1 MSPRDFA
8 CLSTH
13 GSNQKSS
20 VPRGSLTL
28 HRWGGSR
35 TFGPRCYEADWRG
48 LKLSFR
54 ELLTSRNGLLG
65 AGLFAALSRFTRWTF
80 LGFGL
85 AVLPFFV
92 FDWWFYAVEP
102 IFNELILLDAAGN
115 VIFIALCARGYVL
128 LRAEPDR
135 SAVKA

>member
-1 MSPRDFA
+1 MTNQQKAQRLQWLIAAVFFILGGW
-8 CLSTH
+8 CLVAPA
-13 GSNQKSS
+13 S
-20 VPRGSLTL
+20 VMEFTVRPASRLDHPLVLVTL
-28 HRWGGSR
+28 GA
-35 TFGPRCYEADWRG
+35 FGAQAM
-48 LKLSFR
+48 L
-54 ELLTSRNGLLG
+54 

-115 VIFIALCARGYVL
+115 VILISLCAHGYSL
-128 LRAEPDR
+128 LRPSTDNEAQPL
-135 SAVKA
+135 

>member
-1 MSPRDFA
+1 MEVIVTNQEKTQRLQWLIAAVFFVLGGW
-8 CLSTH
+8 CLIAPA
-13 GSNQKSS
+13 S
-20 VPRGSLTL
+20 VMELTVREAYHSEHPIVLISL
-28 HRWGGSR
+28 GA
-35 TFGPRCYEADWRG
+35 FGAQAV
-48 LKLSFR
+48 L
-54 ELLTSRNGLLG
+54 

-92 FDWWFYAVEP
+92 FDWWFYAIEP

-128 LRAEPDR
+128 LRAEP
-135 SAVKA
+135 